1 MVDKGRIGNISVNQ
15 DGENCEVEWKIYFSS
30 VSKKVE
36 AYYNSPFFEIKDDIW
51 YLWIHPNDGLNRGYM
66 DFSLF
71 RRYCDS
77 LPPLR
82 VEFSFSLKTVSGKKD
97 SEKTYVREFSDD
109 FNFHDTHQF
118 LSLSHFKERQ
128 SEYLDSGYLS
138 VFCTMKITNPTE
150 SKGESYLY
158 CFEGSV
164 ISSNTIF
171 TDHFSGKHPRLE
183 KSKNFEI

>member
-1 MVDKGRIGNISVNQ
+1 MDEIGDISVIQ
-15 DGENCEVEWKIYFSS
+15 DGDNCEVEWKIDFSS
-30 VSKKVE
+30 VSNEVD
-36 AYYNSPFFEIKDDIW
+36 AWYTSPQFEFNDETW
-51 YLWIHPNDGLNRGYM
+51 YIGMYPESWLNRGYM
-66 DFSLF
+66 DFCLW
-71 RRYCDS
+71 RYCEF
-77 LPPLR
+77 PPLR